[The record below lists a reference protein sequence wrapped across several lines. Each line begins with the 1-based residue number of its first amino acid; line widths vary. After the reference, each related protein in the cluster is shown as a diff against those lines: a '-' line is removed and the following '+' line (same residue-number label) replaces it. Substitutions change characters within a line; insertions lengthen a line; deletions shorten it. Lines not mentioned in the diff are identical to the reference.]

1 MNITRLN
8 WNLKC
13 PLCTSGREITRSFQ
27 RLSSHICVGIRII
40 VSPLQ
45 KGPIAC
51 VLVWSQFIPIKKF
64 QHLISND
71 YSVTIVIKS
80 TLWKVVMTVVFI
92 TRDFVKF
99 VLYLQTNVIHSLVA
113 QKGKCECSKRI
124 RQSANETN
132 FIFYLINF
140 QIQATKP

>member
-1 MNITRLN
+1 M
-8 WNLKC
+8 
-13 PLCTSGREITRSFQ
+13 
-27 RLSSHICVGIRII
+27 GIRVI

-51 VLVWSQFIPIKKF
+51 ILVWSQFIPIKKF

-71 YSVTIVIKS
+71 DSVTIVIKS

-99 VLYLQTNVIHSLVA
+99 VLYLQTNVILSLDA
-113 QKGKCECSKRI
+113 QKGKYECSKRI

-132 FIFYLINF
+132 FIFYIINF